1 LLFVI
6 LVDCYLLYFFWVC
19 FFGYHVEACI
29 IREEVQRSNAQEQF
43 FIFTTT
49 MAGTNNTTFLGNRL
63 SLLLLAP
70 PGFPFAKRLAPGFR
84 SREGIRI
91 STNRNVFSHNKHTQ
105 REGSPTTD
113 KQKGRDRPP
122 CRPATQKPTAPVPV
136 PVLQQTGHTAPWR
149 VTGSGAARFLRWYP
163 HALLP
168 LPPQPAPLALFC
180 MQTDRAAVDAGGRD
194 RARGRVVAGSLV
206 LLGLSDLPYPP
217 GLCGTAPIYPLFLA
231 RGAHVCFACH
241 RSLGALPRDVE
252 RGGLGSARW
261 SETERKETGLKG
273 TEEHRTLVVAG
284 RPLGRG
290 ACAAGFP

>member
-1 LLFVI
+1 VH
-6 LVDCYLLYFFWVC
+6 YKR
-19 FFGYHVEACI
+19 GG
-29 IREEVQRSNAQEQF
+29 
-43 FIFTTT
+43 TTQQC
-49 MAGTNNTTFLGNRL
+49 AGTVIYFYNNNGRNKQHNVSGKQTFTSSSGSHRFPVRETTSSMLSELQRNTDFYEPERLLTQQTHTKGGTPNNRQ
-63 SLLLLAP
+63 
-70 PGFPFAKRLAPGFR
+70 
-84 SREGIRI
+84 
-91 STNRNVFSHNKHTQ
+91 T
-105 REGSPTTD
+105 
-113 KQKGRDRPP
+113 KGRDRPP
-122 CRPATQKPTAPVPV
+122 PRPATHSPRLLSLSQFSSRRDIQPRGALP
-136 PVLQQTGHTAPWR
+136 A
-149 VTGSGAARFLRWYP
+149 AARLDSCDGIRV
-163 HALLP
+163 LSSL

-180 MQTDRAAVDAGGRD
+180 VQIDRAAVDAGMRG

-231 RGAHVCFACH
+231 RGAHVCFALH
-241 RSLGALPRDVE
+241 RSLGAHPRGVE